1 MLAFVA
7 FILAC
12 LQFDAPQAKLQRLPG
27 TTLSGSRIT
36 EAFFYICSESTGHSI
51 SGVLGVIASFL
62 AELILLLSLAER
74 KACQG
79 LDLAKVLIKLFHDL
93 ANEPEKREGFF
104 LFFCVSFVTLLRLHE
119 KKNKKRRR
127 RRPCSLLE
135 Y

>member
-27 TTLSGSRIT
+27 TTLFSGSRIT

-62 AELILLLSLAER
+62 AELILLSLAER
-74 KACQG
+74 KAC
-79 LDLAKVLIKLFHDL
+79 L
-93 ANEPEKREGFF
+93 
-104 LFFCVSFVTLLRLHE
+104 S
-119 KKNKKRRR
+119 
-127 RRPCSLLE
+127 RP
-135 Y
+135 